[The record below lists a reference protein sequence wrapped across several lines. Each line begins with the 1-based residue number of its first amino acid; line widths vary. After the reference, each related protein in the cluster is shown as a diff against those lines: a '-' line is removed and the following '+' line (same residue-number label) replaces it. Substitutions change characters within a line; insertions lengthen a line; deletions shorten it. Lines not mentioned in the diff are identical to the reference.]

1 MHRAK
6 IQTSKA
12 DVHPL
17 SRLFAGPSGGVRRRV
32 ALLYLLLISVNL
44 LVWGVAFVM
53 FSGFPLLIGTSV
65 IAYSFGLRHAV
76 DADHIAAIDNVT
88 RKLMQDGS
96 KPTAVGFFFSLGH
109 STVVVLASIA
119 IALAAATIQKKFPQL
134 QNIGGMIGTLVSAG
148 FLFFIALLNMFVLR
162 DVFRAFR
169 RVKNGAS
176 YNDRTLDE
184 LLGQRGLLSRV
195 FHPFYKL
202 ISRSW
207 HMYPLG
213 FLFGLGFDT
222 ATEIGLLGITAT
234 EATRGLPVWSI
245 LVFPALFTAGMSLV
259 DTTDGVLML
268 AAYGWAYVKP
278 LRKLF
283 YNVTITF
290 VSVLVA
296 LLVGGIEVFNIIGD
310 KLQLRGWFWSCV
322 GKLGGDFGLMG
333 YFIIGIFLV
342 SWMVSTIIYRVQKYD
357 EIEIGGNKPGSD
369 G

>member
-1 MHRAK
+1 MKEA
-6 IQTSKA
+6 
-12 DVHPL
+12 L
-17 SRLFAGPSGGVRRRV
+17 GGKSPTVRRRIV
-32 ALLYLLLISVNL
+32 GLYLFLISVNL
-44 LVWGVAFVM
+44 VVWAVAVSM

-88 RKLMQDGS
+88 RKLMQDG
-96 KPTAVGFFFSLGH
+96 KRPAAVGFFFSLGH

-119 IALAAATIQKKFPQL
+119 IAVTAAAIQKHFPQF
-134 QNIGGMIGTLVSAG
+134 QHIGGMLGTMVSAG
-148 FLFFIALLNMFVLR
+148 FLFLIALLNTFILR

-169 RVKNGAS
+169 RVKSGGS
-176 YNDRTLDE
+176 YDEQNLDD
-184 LLGQRGLLSRV
+184 LLGQRGLMSKIFR
-195 FHPFYKL
+195 PFYRL

-234 EATRGLPVWSI
+234 EATKGLPVWSI
-245 LVFPALFTAGMSLV
+245 LIFPALFTAGMSLV

-278 LRKLF
+278 LRKLY

-296 LLVGGIEVFNIIGD
+296 LLVGGIEVFNIIAD
-310 KLQLRGWFWSCV
+310 KLQLRGWFWNAV
-322 GKLGGDFGLMG
+322 GQLSGDFGLMG
-333 YFIIGIFLV
+333 YFIIGIFII
-342 SWMVSTIIYRVQKYD
+342 SWIASTIVYRIQKYD
-357 EIEIGGNKPGSD
+357 EIEVESNKTGTD